1 MANDCTALGRLAH
14 DFACV
19 NSNDIYDN
27 TLKECVNHF
36 KESEEGIQAMC
47 KVMDELKQ
55 EGRQEGQDQLAHLMD
70 RLLSLGRLEDAKR
83 AAKDKQ
89 YRDLLF
95 KEFAIQ

>member
-1 MANDCTALGRLAH
+1 
-14 DFACV
+14 
-19 NSNDIYDN
+19 
-27 TLKECVNHF
+27 
-36 KESEEGIQAMC
+36 MC

-55 EGRQEGQDQLAHLMD
+55 EGRQEGQVQLAHLMD